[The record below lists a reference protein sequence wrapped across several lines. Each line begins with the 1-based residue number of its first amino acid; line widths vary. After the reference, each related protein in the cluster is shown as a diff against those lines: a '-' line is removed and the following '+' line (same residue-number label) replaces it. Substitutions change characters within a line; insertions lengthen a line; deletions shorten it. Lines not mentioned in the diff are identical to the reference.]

1 MTVIGR
7 TTLARSLKR
16 SPLIAFLFVLVLLMV
31 SIGTTAG
38 REGFSL
44 VTWNV
49 RGYPEATLPRREWF
63 SEQLDRLDADI
74 LCIQEIA
81 NDERVDQFLREEPLY
96 DKVAFSDSS
105 DGQDN
110 AIFLKSDVQ
119 MVDFFD
125 PPGFRHPA
133 QLAYAICDGVG
144 FLVLTVHLTAG
155 DPAERAEE
163 RGALARFADDIR
175 VDYPDTPLIVA
186 GDFNTSGSTGDTI
199 EELAE
204 STGLVAIE
212 PDGYSP
218 TTCHGS
224 HFDYILV
231 SPSIVEGWSVNAR
244 VVQFDDDQMACAVS
258 DHYPVI
264 AEFVPEVSNEGSLP
278 LTIVSLTSPVSPGAD
293 ATLRAKTIPNA
304 TCSIE
309 VYYKTGLSEAAGLET
324 KSADASGDVS
334 WTWRVGS
341 GTAPGDWR
349 IVVTATLDG
358 QQAKREAY
366 LTVE

>member
-16 SPLIAFLFVLVLLMV
+16 SPLIAFLFVLVLLTV

-49 RGYPEATLPRREWF
+49 RGYPETTLPRREWF
-63 SEQLDRLDADI
+63 SDQLARLDADI

-81 NDERVDQFLREEPLY
+81 NDERVEEFLQAEPLY
-96 DKVAFSDSS
+96 DKGAFSDSS

-110 AIFLKSDVQ
+110 AIFFKRDVQ
-119 MVDFFD
+119 MVDFPD

-133 QLAYAICDGVG
+133 QLTYAICNGVG
-144 FLVLTVHLTAG
+144 LFVLTVHLTAS
-155 DPAERAEE
+155 DPAERADE
-163 RGALARFADDIR
+163 RQALARFAHDIR
-175 VDYPDTPLIVA
+175 FDYPDMPLIVA
-186 GDFNTSGSTGDTI
+186 GDFNTSGSSGDTI
-199 EELAE
+199 EGLVE

-212 PDGYSP
+212 PDGYAP

-224 HFDYILV
+224 HFDYLLV
-231 SPSIVEGWSVNAR
+231 SPRIVELWSVKAR
-244 VVQFDDDQMACAVS
+244 VVRFDDDQMACAVS

-304 TCSIE
+304 SCSIE
-309 VYYKTGLSEAAGLET
+309 VYYKSGLSEAAGLET
-324 KSADASGDVS
+324 KPADPAGDVS

-341 GTAPGDWR
+341 RTAPGDWR

-358 QQAKREAY
+358 RQAKREAY